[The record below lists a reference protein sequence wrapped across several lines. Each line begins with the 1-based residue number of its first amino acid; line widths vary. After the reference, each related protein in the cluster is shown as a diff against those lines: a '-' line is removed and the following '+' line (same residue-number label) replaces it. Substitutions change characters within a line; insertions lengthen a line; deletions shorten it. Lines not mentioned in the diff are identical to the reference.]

1 MKTIL
6 KVGTR
11 GSKLAMIQTGDALER
26 LEKLFPSFGFETL
39 AITTLG
45 DRDLTTDL
53 RISPDDFFTRDLDE
67 ALRKGQVDLAIHSAK
82 DLPTPVAPDLDW
94 FWLPWREDPRDA
106 WILPR
111 GKTFA
116 DLPAAPVVGISSARR
131 EAYCRKRLPQ
141 AVMKTIR
148 GTIQARLDQLDAGDF
163 DAMLMAGAAL
173 KRLNLENRV
182 TEWVPLSD
190 LPVPAGQGY
199 LAVTFRMGDPI
210 LTKLRS
216 YFVKA
221 VRFVG
226 AGVGSADY
234 CTLGGLKDL
243 RQAEVCLYDILMD
256 DALLNELPPD
266 AERVFVG
273 KRCGEHSVKQN
284 EITTLI
290 ANYTRQGKRV
300 VRLKGGDPGLFGRLA
315 EEIEELDRLEIPYRV
330 RAGVSALTVATT
342 STGML
347 LTRRGVSRGFT
358 ALTPRAAEGTV
369 SGVGREVREK
379 MPLVLFMS
387 LSVASDMAKQL
398 LDEGWKKTTP
408 VSIVYDAGSDN
419 EERLVLDL
427 QQLRTQNSNLK
438 SNVDPD
444 APGLVIIG
452 AAAGTAYRRDTG
464 ALAGQRVLV
473 TCSEALLEKA
483 SLRIT
488 DFGGFPI
495 LRPLI
500 KLVPCAMQHDVATFD
515 WIVLTSPSAVQL
527 FMEQA
532 KKGDLRKL
540 PKIMTC
546 GPGSASALK
555 AFGMAPDLMPPMDYS
570 AEGLAALLQK
580 HDFKGQR
587 VLRLRSEKA
596 GTLLAD
602 VLREKGATVE
612 EAVLYTNEWIRY
624 EKLPIFDTVFFAS
637 ASAVES
643 FCGQF
648 GAETLQGKLIVAIGK
663 PTEAA
668 LAEVGCKAQIIG
680 DEATVEGAMTALAR
694 VAVLKC

>member
-1 MKTIL
+1 
-6 KVGTR
+6 
-11 GSKLAMIQTGDALER
+11 
-26 LEKLFPSFGFETL
+26 
-39 AITTLG
+39 
-45 DRDLTTDL
+45 
-53 RISPDDFFTRDLDE
+53 
-67 ALRKGQVDLAIHSAK
+67 
-82 DLPTPVAPDLDW
+82 
-94 FWLPWREDPRDA
+94 
-106 WILPR
+106 
-111 GKTFA
+111 
-116 DLPAAPVVGISSARR
+116 
-131 EAYCRKRLPQ
+131 
-141 AVMKTIR
+141 
-148 GTIQARLDQLDAGDF
+148 
-163 DAMLMAGAAL
+163 
-173 KRLNLENRV
+173 
-182 TEWVPLSD
+182 
-190 LPVPAGQGY
+190 
-199 LAVTFRMGDPI
+199 
-210 LTKLRS
+210 
-216 YFVKA
+216 
-221 VRFVG
+221 
-226 AGVGSADY
+226 
-234 CTLGGLKDL
+234 
-243 RQAEVCLYDILMD
+243 
-256 DALLNELPPD
+256 
-266 AERVFVG
+266 
-273 KRCGEHSVKQN
+273 
-284 EITTLI
+284 
-290 ANYTRQGKRV
+290 
-300 VRLKGGDPGLFGRLA
+300 
-315 EEIEELDRLEIPYRV
+315 
-330 RAGVSALTVATT
+330 
-342 STGML
+342 
-347 LTRRGVSRGFT
+347 
-358 ALTPRAAEGTV
+358 
-369 SGVGREVREK
+369 
-379 MPLVLFMS
+379 
-387 LSVASDMAKQL
+387 MAKQL

-419 EERLVLDL
+419 EEIYRSDL
-427 QQLRTQNSNLK
+427 LTLQSQITNLK
-438 SNVDPD
+438 SKIAED

-500 KLVPCAMQHDVATFD
+500 KLVACAMQRDVTTFD

-570 AEGLAALLQK
+570 AEGLAALLQA
-580 HDFKGQR
+580 HDFTGQR

-648 GAETLQGKLIVAIGK
+648 GAEKLQGKLIVAIGK

-668 LAEVGCKAQIIG
+668 LAQVGCKAQIIG
-680 DEATVEGAMTALAR
+680 DEATVEGAITSLAKD
-694 VAVLKC
+694 AVLKF